1 MCLICKYKHTL
12 DLNYYC
18 ESKKM
23 TENYSPELVN
33 ALKDI
38 VNDCNWKNVGEISS
52 YKEMKCYRFLLELN
66 ILIFHLLEN

>member
-1 MCLICKYKHTL
+1 
-12 DLNYYC
+12 
-18 ESKKM
+18 M

-52 YKEMKCYRFLLELN
+52 FKEMKCYRFLLELYIF
-66 ILIFHLLEN
+66 ILSILENFRINFCLKDFII

>member
-1 MCLICKYKHTL
+1 
-12 DLNYYC
+12 
-18 ESKKM
+18 M

-66 ILIFHLLEN
+66 IFIFYLLEN